1 MTSKRSSTLTCFEC
15 LINLFQALDQLGHH
29 TDIWNKEVKDT
40 WQTFFR
46 VIIRIMKKGYAR
58 QHPGAAIIFV
68 GKGETSR
75 RGILPKP
82 LVVDQ
87 KNLITEVSN
96 FTFPFNWQTPMM
108 KGKIHSIL
116 NIQQK

>member
-1 MTSKRSSTLTCFEC
+1 
-15 LINLFQALDQLGHH
+15 
-29 TDIWNKEVKDT
+29 
-40 WQTFFR
+40 
-46 VIIRIMKKGYAR
+46 MKKGYAR
-58 QHPGAAIIFV
+58 QHPGAAIVFV

-116 NIQQK
+116 NIQYEKIEIYISYLLLSVAIRNLLHTTTNILFVQIPFKNVS

>member
-1 MTSKRSSTLTCFEC
+1 
-15 LINLFQALDQLGHH
+15 
-29 TDIWNKEVKDT
+29 
-40 WQTFFR
+40 
-46 VIIRIMKKGYAR
+46 MKKGYAR
-58 QHPGAAIIFV
+58 QHPGAAIVFV

-116 NIQQK
+116 NVQQYEKIEIYISYLLLSVAIRNLLHTTTNILVVQIPFKNLS